1 MLINVLG
8 KFLSV
13 CKLVRFNSTRIE
25 LHATMSLKF
34 YVYSYHIFIHFHL
47 FLASKMH
54 TRFSRSRLF
63 STKYITI
70 CEQLNIFLLSPRLHF
85 FVYKLCCNKAYFIA
99 LLLLNERTV
108 FKLLHFIW
116 NYNNFTNWKK
126 SMDMIKKNWDKKVFM
141 LFYENTLNTRWN
153 ETLDANL

>member
-1 MLINVLG
+1 MENPFFLFISVSAESRAFNVTTQRDKHTFTATTKQMLINVLG

-116 NYNNFTNWKK
+116 NYNNFTN
-126 SMDMIKKNWDKKVFM
+126 
-141 LFYENTLNTRWN
+141 
-153 ETLDANL
+153 